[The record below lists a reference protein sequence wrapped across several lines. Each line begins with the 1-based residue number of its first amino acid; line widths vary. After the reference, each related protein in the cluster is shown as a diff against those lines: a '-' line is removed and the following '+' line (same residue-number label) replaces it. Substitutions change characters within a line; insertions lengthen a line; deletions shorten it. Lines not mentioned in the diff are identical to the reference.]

1 MIWDEVIKIALT
13 AVGGVAGIGIVIGAT
28 VKFSAD
34 RIAERLAAKY
44 ELKLNKELENY
55 KSGLD
60 RKNHISKVRFDAE
73 FSLYRELTVACREM
87 VNNVYFVYPTYAN
100 VPAGESERVQYENEN
115 FKKAKASTDEFAE
128 IITSNSPFIPKT
140 FYASFVELMMLC
152 KQNLDVYAQRWNKGY
167 FGIWEGSQDKRD
179 AEREA
184 YSRTREIT
192 EGFDKLIDDIRD
204 YLSQLDVNE

>member
-1 MIWDEVIKIALT
+1 MTWDEVIKIALA
-13 AVGGVAGIGIVIGAT
+13 AVGGVAGIGIIIGAS

-73 FSLYRELTVACREM
+73 FTLYRELTVACREM
-87 VNNVYFVYPTYAN
+87 VNTIYFVYPTYAN
-100 VPAGESERVQYENEN
+100 VPAGKSERAQYEDES
-115 FKKAKASTDEFAE
+115 FKKAQASTNDFVK
-128 IITSNSPFIPKT
+128 IMTSNSPFIPKT
-140 FYASFVELMMLC
+140 FYSSFMELIKLC
-152 KQNLDVYAQRWNKGY
+152 RQNLDVYAQRWNKGY
-167 FGIWEGSQDKRD
+167 LGVWEGSQDKRD
-179 AEREA
+179 AESEA
-184 YSRTREIT
+184 YSRTSEIT
-192 EGFDKLIDDIRD
+192 EKFDKLIDDIRD